1 MKLEIEIDG
10 RTHRVDIAPAGESGQ
25 WSVRLD
31 DQPIQADAHFIRP
44 GVLSLII
51 DGRSHRIVLDADL
64 ADPVL
69 HIGEHRIPWQ
79 AEDRRSFRR
88 RRRHGGAEGPVT
100 LKASMP
106 GRVVR
111 VLIQKG
117 DTVAAHQGII
127 VVEAMKMQNELRSP
141 KEGRVADLRVAA
153 GDTVKAGEVLAVIE

>member
-31 DQPIQADAHFIRP
+31 DQPIQADVQFIRP

-51 DGRSHRIVLDADL
+51 EGRSHRVVLDADL

-79 AEDRRSFRR
+79 AEDPRSFRR
-88 RRRHGGAEGPVT
+88 RRRHGKAEGPVT

-111 VLIQKG
+111 VLVRKG
-117 DTVAAHQGII
+117 DTVAAHQGIV
-127 VVEAMKMQNELRSP
+127 VVEAMKMQNELQSP